1 MCRSQITNLFV
12 TSIKDIT
19 NLSEAAYDNAKNIF
33 ETQLGISDLPDGMN
47 TNPYDSLISPVH
59 SNKFSVLNL
68 SLSSLIEGLKITF
81 SDNSISNSEILTS
94 IYNEISSLS
103 SPLSLSNPNNL
114 SETGFIGDIIE
125 DVVLG
130 NSTINDG
137 DLATFQNNSS
147 GISACVKI
155 IENFN
160 TYSLSGGDANS
171 SIIAMHEALIAV
183 YKIHLKRL
191 KTTLQRVWKM
201 VKQLYHLL

>member
-1 MCRSQITNLFV
+1 
-12 TSIKDIT
+12 
-19 NLSEAAYDNAKNIF
+19 
-33 ETQLGISDLPDGMN
+33 MN

-160 TYSLSGGDANS
+160 TYSLTGGDANS
-171 SIIAMHEALIAV
+171 SIIATHEALIASTK
-183 YKIHLKRL
+183 Y
-191 KTTLQRVWKM
+191 T
-201 VKQLYHLL
+201 

>member
-1 MCRSQITNLFV
+1 
-12 TSIKDIT
+12 
-19 NLSEAAYDNAKNIF
+19 
-33 ETQLGISDLPDGMN
+33 MN

-160 TYSLSGGDANS
+160 TYSLTGGDANS

-183 YKIHLKRL
+183 QNTLKEIKNDPTKSLEDGETTVSSSINTNKEEVDLGNVTFPHYEEALDHLNYK
-191 KTTLQRVWKM
+191 Q
-201 VKQLYHLL
+201 